1 MKTKLLFLENAYTTA
16 CQATVRSCEAA
27 GDGFRVVVDQ
37 TPFFPSGGGQ
47 PGDVGKLGDAKVFD
61 VVEDGEVYHLTDRPL
76 PVGEE
81 VMAEIDWDIRLTRMQ
96 NHTGEHLLCG
106 IAHTLYGCEN
116 VGFHL
121 TDECVVFDLSKPLT
135 EAQVEELQ
143 TRAMEAVY
151 ENREIFAKSAG
162 VVGEY
167 RSKLDADDSLRIVV
181 IEGYDKCAC
190 CAPHVKRTG
199 EIGPIRIL
207 DAVPHRGGTRLTLV
221 CGKTAYEDFR
231 KIDGMTHEL
240 MKRLSSPR
248 YGVCEAAEK
257 LADERDTLRKTVAEL
272 SGKLALSTLTVE
284 TVGDVAFG
292 CLDAGD
298 FDTLRACANAREEAL
313 LLLLTGDGTFVVRGH
328 GAKELGAKLTA
339 TFSGRGGGKPDF
351 VQGKLTATYEEIKE
365 FLKKR

>member
-1 MKTKLLFLENAYTTA
+1 MKTKLLYLDDCYTKA
-16 CQATVRSCEAA
+16 CTATVLSCEAQ
-27 GDGFRVVVDQ
+27 GDGFRVVLDQ

-47 PGDVGKLGDAKVFD
+47 PGDVGTINDAIVSD

-81 VMAEIDWDIRLTRMQ
+81 VVAEIDWDIRRTRMQ

-106 IAHTLYGCEN
+106 LAHTLYGYEN

-121 TDECVVFDLSKPLT
+121 TDECVIFDLSGPLT

-151 ENREIFAKSAG
+151 ENRAIFAKSARE
-162 VVGEY
+162 VGEY
-167 RSKLDADDSLRIVV
+167 RSKLDEDDSLRIVL
-181 IEGYDKCAC
+181 IDGYDKCAC
-190 CAPHVKRTG
+190 CAPHLNSTG

-221 CGKTAYEDFR
+221 CGKTAYGDFR
-231 KIDGMTHEL
+231 KIDGATHDL

-248 YGVCEAAEK
+248 YGVCEAVEK
-257 LADERDTLRKTVAEL
+257 LLAERDTLRKTVAEL

-292 CLDAGD
+292 FLEHGD
-298 FDTLRACANAREEAL
+298 FDTLRACANSRDEAL
-313 LLLLTGDGTFVVRGH
+313 LLLMTGDGTFVVRGH

-351 VQGKLTATYEEIKE
+351 VQGKLTATKEEIKKALTE
-365 FLKKR
+365 W